1 VRFGNGAGQKGKT
14 LRRGASAVELA
25 LVLPLFVSIV
35 LACIDFGR
43 FAYNYIAVAN
53 AARAAGAWAMM
64 NPPADVASPS
74 AAWKASVAQAA
85 INEMSQQPGVKASN
99 ITIAVGAISTEA
111 PYGTWRF
118 QVTASYPFQ
127 TLVKWGFSGLG
138 IPQSLTLEQTVVLRG
153 IRP

>member
-1 VRFGNGAGQKGKT
+1 MRICKGDNKGA
-14 LRRGASAVELA
+14 RRPRPGASAVELA

-43 FAYNYIAVAN
+43 FAYNYIAVTN

-64 NPPADVASPS
+64 NPPANVASPS
-74 AAWKASVAQAA
+74 AAWTASVTQAA
-85 INEMSQQPGVKASN
+85 INEMSQQPGVKSSN
-99 ITIAVGAISTEA
+99 ITIAIGAVETES

-127 TLVKWGFSGLG
+127 TLVKWGFSGMG
-138 IPQSLTLEQTVVLRG
+138 IPQSMTLQQTVVLRG